1 MPFHFDEIIDRQN
14 TNSLKYDF
22 ASERGM
28 PEDLLPLWV
37 ADMDFRTPPAVIEA
51 LVRTARHGIFGYSD
65 VKDTYFHAV
74 QNWLATR
81 LNWHV
86 EKDWLIKAP
95 GVVFAIANSV
105 RALTDPED
113 AVIIQQP
120 VYYPFESVVRDNG
133 RRLVVNE
140 LLYSEGRYSID
151 YDDFE
156 AKIVANQ
163 VKLFILCNPH
173 NPVGRVWTRAELE
186 QLGEICLRHQVR
198 VIADEIHADFIYPG
212 YRHEVFANL
221 RPELAAITVTCTA
234 PSKTFNLAG
243 LQVSNLFAA
252 NREIKHA
259 IVHEIHRSGYSQ
271 LNTLGLV
278 ACQAAYE
285 QGAAWLD
292 ELIAYL
298 QGNLSF
304 IRDFL
309 QEHLPEI
316 RLVEPE
322 GTYLAWLD
330 CSGLGLSEAEL
341 QDLIVNR
348 AKLWLDKGS
357 MFGAGG
363 TNFERINYACPRT
376 ILVQALERLE
386 RAVRDAMRS

>member
-37 ADMDFRTPPAVIEA
+37 ADMDFRTPPAVINA
-51 LVRTARHGIFGYSD
+51 LVDAAQHGIFGYSEA
-65 VKDTYFHAV
+65 KDDYFHAV
-74 QNWLATR
+74 QNWLANR
-81 LNWHV
+81 LGWQV

-105 RALTDPED
+105 RALTEPGD

-140 LLYSEGRYSID
+140 LLYADGQYRID
-151 YDDFE
+151 FADFE
-156 AKIVANQ
+156 AKIVANR

-198 VIADEIHADFIYPG
+198 VIADEIHADFIYPD

-221 RPELAAITVTCTA
+221 RPEFAAITVTCTA

-285 QGAAWLD
+285 HGAEWLD

-316 RLVEPE
+316 RLVEPQ

-330 CSGLGLSEAEL
+330 CSGLGLAEDKR

-363 TNFERINYACPRT
+363 EHFERINYACPRKV
-376 ILVQALERLE
+376 LQQALERLE
-386 RAVRDAMRS
+386 QAVRET

>member
-1 MPFHFDEIIDRQN
+1 MSFNFDEIISRQN

-22 ASERGM
+22 AVERGM

-37 ADMDFRTPPAVIEA
+37 ADMDFRTPPAVVDA
-51 LVRTARHGIFGYSD
+51 LVAAAQHGIFGYSD
-65 VKDTYFHAV
+65 AKDDYFRAV
-74 QNWLATR
+74 QNWLGKR
-81 LNWHV
+81 LGWQV

-95 GVVFAIANSV
+95 GVVFAIANTV
-105 RALTDPED
+105 RALTNPGD

-120 VYYPFESVVRDNG
+120 VYYPFELVVRDNG

-140 LLYSEGRYSID
+140 LLYTDGHYRID
-151 YDDFE
+151 FADFE

-173 NPVGRVWTRAELE
+173 NPVGRVWTRSELE
-186 QLGEICLRHQVR
+186 QLGEICLKHQVK

-212 YRHEVFANL
+212 FRHEVFANL

-252 NREIKHA
+252 NPEIRQA
-259 IVHEIHRSGYSQ
+259 VNQEIHHSGYSQ

-285 QGAAWLD
+285 HGAEWLD
-292 ELIAYL
+292 ELIVYL

-304 IRDFL
+304 MREFL
-309 QEHLPEI
+309 LERLPEI
-316 RLVEPE
+316 RLVEPQ

-330 CSGLGLSEAEL
+330 CSGLGLSEAAR

-357 MFGAGG
+357 MFGSGG
-363 TNFERINYACPRT
+363 ENFERINYACPRAT
-376 ILVQALERLE
+376 LEQALERLE
-386 RAVRDAMRS
+386 RAVRMGSL

>member
-1 MPFHFDEIIDRQN
+1 MPYNFDEIIDRQN

-37 ADMDFRTPPAVIEA
+37 ADMDFRTPSAVIVA
-51 LVRTARHGIFGYSD
+51 LVRTAQHGIFGYSD

-74 QNWLATR
+74 QNWLANR
-81 LNWHV
+81 LGWQV

-105 RALTDPED
+105 RALTEPGD

-120 VYYPFESVVRDNG
+120 VYYPFGSVVKDNG
-133 RRLVVNE
+133 RQLVVSE
-140 LLYSEGRYSID
+140 LHYENGQYTID
-151 YDDFE
+151 FADFE
-156 AKIVANQ
+156 AKIVENQ

-221 RPELAAITVTCTA
+221 RPEFAAITVTCTA

-243 LQVSNLFAA
+243 LQVSNLLAA

-285 QGAAWLD
+285 HGAEWLD

-316 RLVEPE
+316 RLVEPQ

-330 CSGLGLSEAEL
+330 CSGLDLPEDER
-341 QDLIVNR
+341 QDLIVHR

-363 TNFERINYACPRT
+363 EHFERINYACPRKV
-376 ILVQALERLE
+376 LQQALERLE
-386 RAVRDAMRS
+386 LAVRKK

>member
-1 MPFHFDEIIDRQN
+1 MPYNFDEIIDRQN

-22 ASERGM
+22 ALERGM

-37 ADMDFRTPPAVIEA
+37 ADMDFRTPPAVVDA
-51 LVRTARHGIFGYSD
+51 LVKAAQHGIFGYSD
-65 VKDTYFHAV
+65 AKDDYFHAV
-74 QNWLATR
+74 QSWLIRR
-81 LNWHV
+81 LGWQV

-105 RALTDPED
+105 RALTKPGD

-120 VYYPFESVVRDNG
+120 VYYPFESVVRVNS

-140 LLYSEGRYSID
+140 LRYTDGQYYID
-151 YDDFE
+151 FADFE
-156 AKIVANQ
+156 AKVVASQ

-212 YRHEVFANL
+212 CRHEVFANL
-221 RPELAAITVTCTA
+221 RPEFAAITVTCTA

-243 LQVSNLFAA
+243 LQVSNLFAS
-252 NREIKHA
+252 NRKIKHA
-259 IVHEIHRSGYSQ
+259 VIHEIHCSGYSQ
-271 LNTLGLV
+271 LNTLGLI

-285 QGAAWLD
+285 HGAAWLD
-292 ELIAYL
+292 ELLLYL
-298 QGNLSF
+298 QGNLTY
-304 IRDFL
+304 IREFL
-309 QEHLPEI
+309 QERLPEI
-316 RLVEPE
+316 RLVEPQ

-330 CSGLGLSEAEL
+330 CSGLGLSEAER
-341 QDLIVNR
+341 QDLIVRR

-363 TNFERINYACPRT
+363 EHFERINYACPRKV
-376 ILVQALERLE
+376 LEQALERLE
-386 RAVRDAMRS
+386 QAVREK

>member
-1 MPFHFDEIIDRQN
+1 MPYNFDEIIDRQN

-37 ADMDFRTPPAVIEA
+37 ADMDFRTPPAVVDA
-51 LVRTARHGIFGYSD
+51 LVQAAQHGIFGYSD
-65 VKDTYFHAV
+65 AKDDYFHAV
-74 QNWLATR
+74 QHWLTTR

-105 RALTDPED
+105 RALTGPDD

-140 LLYSEGRYSID
+140 LLYSDGRYSID

-173 NPVGRVWTRAELE
+173 NPVGRVWTRTELE

-198 VIADEIHADFIYPG
+198 VISDEIHADFIYSG
-212 YRHEVFANL
+212 YQHEVFANL

-243 LQVSNLFAA
+243 LQVSNLFAS

-285 QGAAWLD
+285 YGAEWLD

-298 QGNLSF
+298 QENLTT
-304 IRDFL
+304 IRRFL
-309 QEHLPEI
+309 QERLPEI

-330 CSGLGLSEAEL
+330 CSGLGLSEAER
-341 QDLIVNR
+341 QDLIVHQ

-363 TNFERINYACPRT
+363 EHFERINYACPRKV
-376 ILVQALERLE
+376 LQQALERLE
-386 RAVRDAMRS
+386 QAVRKK